1 MPTRRF
7 ENIDT
12 ERKKKILDAA
22 QKEFT
27 MRGYEGASLN
37 VIIRDAE
44 ISKGSLYYYFEDKT
58 DLYLTVIKYVMEDM
72 FAEIGGI
79 AAGEFSDDFW
89 ADIEKYFKQII
100 KLILK
105 NPDSARLFRG
115 LYHLSK
121 TAYKPDM
128 VNEFYDAGK
137 AVTEEIIKHGQDMGA
152 VRRDIPLELLVNI
165 VFSLGEAL
173 DLWLFE
179 QWEKCGIVEIEK
191 TAALYTDLFQRI
203 AGAEPVKGDREA

>member
-7 ENIDT
+7 ENINP
-12 ERKKKILDAA
+12 ERRKKILDAA

-27 MRGYEGASLN
+27 KNGYEGASLN
-37 VIIRDAE
+37 EIIREVE

-58 DLYLTVIKYVMEDM
+58 DLYLTVIKNVMEDI
-72 FAEIGGI
+72 FKEVGGI
-79 AAGEFSDDFW
+79 VRGEFSDDFW
-89 ADIEKYFKQII
+89 ADVEKYFRQMI
-100 KLILK
+100 KMILK

-137 AVTEEIIKHGQDMGA
+137 AITAEIINHGQDMGA

-179 QWEKCGIVEIEK
+179 QWEKFVVVEIEK
-191 TAALYTDLFQRI
+191 TAALYTDLFRRI
-203 AGAEPVKGDREA
+203 AGAETVKGDGEA

>member
-7 ENIDT
+7 ENIDP
-12 ERKKKILDAA
+12 ERRKKILDAA

-27 MRGYEGASLN
+27 KSGYEGASLN
-37 VIIRDAE
+37 EIIQEAE

-58 DLYLTVIKYVMEDM
+58 DLYLTVIKNVMEDI
-72 FAEIGGI
+72 FTEIGGI
-79 AAGEFSDDFW
+79 TAGEFSDDFW
-89 ADIEKYFKQII
+89 ADLEKYFKQMI
-100 KLILK
+100 KMILE
-105 NPDSARLFRG
+105 NQDSARLFRG

-128 VNEFYDAGK
+128 VAEFYDAGK
-137 AVTEEIIKHGQDMGA
+137 AVTAEIIKHGQEMGA

-179 QWEKCGIVEIEK
+179 QWEKYEFVEIEK
-191 TAALYTDLFQRI
+191 TAALYTDLFRRI
-203 AGAEPVKGDREA
+203 AGAETVKGDGEA